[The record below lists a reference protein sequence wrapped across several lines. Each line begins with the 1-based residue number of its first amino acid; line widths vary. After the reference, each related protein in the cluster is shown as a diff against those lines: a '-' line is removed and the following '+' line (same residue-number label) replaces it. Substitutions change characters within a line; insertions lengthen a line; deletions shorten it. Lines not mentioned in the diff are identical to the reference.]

1 MNMNM
6 NMNMNMIIESYINEI
21 SKTIELQNNSQENF
35 SN

>member
-1 MNMNM
+1 
-6 NMNMNMIIESYINEI
+6 MNMNMIIESYINEI

>member
-1 MNMNM
+1 M

>member
-1 MNMNM
+1 MNM